1 MNQSGFLRV
10 AAVSPSLKVAN
21 TLYNTEQIITC
32 AQQAAE
38 KGAAV
43 ILFPE
48 LSVTAYTCADL
59 FYQEE
64 LYQANLEGL
73 HRISEA
79 SRTVDAVIIAGFYLR
94 FANSLYNCAA
104 VIQHG
109 NILGIVPKMFLPN
122 SREFYEGRW
131 FAAGIRIASDVRS
144 VRLFGAEIPFGHL
157 LFTDEKSGI
166 TFGVEIC
173 QDLWMPI
180 TPGAHLALNGAQ
192 IIFNCSASDE
202 TVGKADYRR
211 RLVLQNSASNMTGYV
226 YASSGVT
233 ESTTDLV
240 YSGHCMIAEN
250 GSLLAENER
259 FRRES
264 DILFGEID
272 CDRLKFER
280 SLDHAV
286 EECTSAYSQRQLY
299 THVPTDPLRLVDMKT
314 DRLLRKYRKNPFV
327 PSSRTTVDARC
338 EEIFKIQTAGLA
350 KRIEHARAKT
360 VVVGISGGLDSTLA
374 LLVCVE
380 TFKMLGRS
388 TKDIIAV
395 TMPGFGTTGK
405 TYNNA
410 LSIMRL
416 LGTDV
421 REISIADAV
430 MDHFAAIGHD
440 PSVHDV
446 TYENCQARER
456 TQILMDIANQEGGM
470 VIGTGDLSES
480 ALGWSTYNGD
490 HMSMYAV
497 NISVPKTLVKFVV
510 GWVADNKAAG
520 PKEDPSYSADNAAL
534 RAALHDIMETPI
546 SPELL
551 PPDKDGKIVQKTE
564 ERVGPYILH
573 DFFLYYTMR
582 FGMRPEKLLWI
593 ACQTFEGEFDRPYIR
608 KWLREFYRRFFQQQ
622 YKRSCIPDGPK
633 VGTVTLS
640 PRGDWRMPSD
650 ADAALWLAE
659 LDGLE
664 E

>member
-1 MNQSGFLRV
+1 MKKSGFIRV
-10 AAVSPSLKVAN
+10 AAVSPALKVAN
-21 TLYNTEQIITC
+21 TVYNTDQIIAC
-32 AQQAAE
+32 AREASE
-38 KGAAV
+38 NGAAV
-43 ILFPE
+43 VLFPE
-48 LSVTAYTCADL
+48 LAITAYTCGDL
-59 FYQEE
+59 FYQEK
-64 LYQANLEGL
+64 LYQSNLEGL
-73 HRISEA
+73 RRITEA
-79 SRTVDAVIIAGFYLR
+79 SLSIDAVLITGFYLR
-94 FANSLYNCAA
+94 LANSLYNCAA
-104 VIQHG
+104 VIQNG
-109 NILGIVPKMFLPN
+109 RILGVVPKMFLPN

-131 FAAGIRIASDVRS
+131 FAAGIRIAEDVR
-144 VRLFGAEIPFGHL
+144 VIHLLGAEIPFGNL
-157 LFTDEKSGI
+157 IFADDENGV
-166 TFGVEIC
+166 TFGAEIC

-180 TPGAHLALNGAQ
+180 TPGSHLALNGAQ
-192 IIFNCSASDE
+192 IIFNASASDE

-211 RLVLQNSASNMTGYV
+211 RLVLQSSASNLAGYV
-226 YASSGVT
+226 YVSSGVT

-240 YSGHCMIAEN
+240 YSGHCLIAEN
-250 GSLLAENER
+250 GALIAENER
-259 FRRES
+259 FSRES
-264 DILFGEID
+264 NITYGEID

-286 EECTSAYSQRQLY
+286 EECASAYSVRTRY
-299 THVPTDPLRLVDMKT
+299 EHIPVAPLRMIDMET
-314 DRLLRKYRKNPFV
+314 DRLLRSYRKNPFV
-327 PSSRTTVDARC
+327 PSGRATVDARC

-360 VVVGISGGLDSTLA
+360 AVVGISGGLDSTLA

-380 TFKMLGRS
+380 TFKLLGRS
-388 TKDIIAV
+388 MKDIIAV

-405 TYNNA
+405 TYNTA
-410 LSIMRL
+410 LTIMKL

-440 PSVHDV
+440 PEIHDV

-456 TQILMDIANQEGGM
+456 TQILMDIANKEGGM
-470 VIGTGDLSES
+470 VVGTGDLSES

-520 PKEDPSYSADNAAL
+520 PREDKNYSADNAAL
-534 RAALHDIMETPI
+534 RAALHDIMDTPI

-551 PPDKDGKIVQKTE
+551 PPDKDGKIAQKTE

-582 FGMRPEKLLWI
+582 FGMRPEKLLYI
-593 ACQTFEGEFDRPYIR
+593 AEQTFEDEFDRPYIK

-650 ADAALWLAE
+650 ADASLWLDE
-659 LDGLE
+659 LDRLE
-664 E
+664 